1 MAQKLVNRDDI
12 MKDLIDNVTPR
23 YFPDEALDQNRT
35 SVYGYLTESEAKSIE
50 DTITLEQRRAIDY
63 CPELSNSEI
72 RVRQTAKIRGVEVSR
87 AEPGKAFAIIGVL
100 KDDILNKGEKINNEI
115 RFVIDRRS
123 SIVHDGIPF
132 SLEDDIIIRAVR
144 RPSGYVYAASYSG
157 EHVTYQSYIQ
167 MYEQINDQGQEMVTM
182 LLQIYQCNYNI
193 QEKAVTDAVSFL
205 YDGLSFDYENL
216 LAGFEVYYKRTASED
231 YKRLEL
237 THYLS
242 TETTRSIYYNDDDSN
257 ILYILNNPVLN
268 IGVNAMIRVEIKE
281 TLGTDGMIILGG
293 ESTTFSLYRDE
304 NYNYAGINIL
314 ISLISDTVAA
324 DNGDSMADIK
334 AKLIDAKTRRD
345 NITTEHDIISYI
357 NNIDANVQIIKKR
370 NDIEDRRVYMY
381 TLLRLNK
388 EIVPATTRR
397 MHLIG
402 VQSPVDFAD
411 IDEYEQ
417 LVDRKVIRAYN
428 KFKLVLP
435 DGYPDNED
443 YLVKVPRDE
452 QEEGALYYTCP
463 FMILINDLNIL
474 SYYFTTI
481 NQNILMNS
489 RQVDTMYPFQM
500 ITRGVS
506 IFRNSHDPQSY
517 DKYLFTVIGTL
528 NTSNDS
534 DLLDDKGNI
543 KDFNSIVGYLIFRND
558 NTVAAYLPLHISTYN
573 PETREFTFQ
582 GYCVTN
588 DFITEQDKLHITKGL
603 YKAGTDIHYNS
614 VIDFRDGL
622 FDLVFTYK
630 DAKWEEYPKTDAAYS
645 ILPSAMLDG
654 YVVSNAY
661 YNATYN
667 PYNLLLEFNKFT
679 SSPVT
684 VKPYTETTVQYSIAE
699 VPMIEYEYG
708 IKNIVNLYGEFENLL
723 QTYGSLL
730 KLTTDFDISLKFIAT
745 YGRSKYIWISGG
757 RNAEGEEETVNLMNL
772 NPKFYFRVYGQD
784 APIDDI
790 RQFIYEYLRDTYIT
804 DQRVFVSNICTLVEQ
819 KFNRVKSIKFM
830 GIDEY
835 DGSYQEFNYITPEF
849 INADVVYRFVPEQLN
864 VTDINIDLDED

>member
-1 MAQKLVNRDDI
+1 M
-12 MKDLIDNVTPR
+12 
-23 YFPDEALDQNRT
+23 
-35 SVYGYLTESEAKSIE
+35 
-50 DTITLEQRRAIDY
+50 
-63 CPELSNSEI
+63 
-72 RVRQTAKIRGVEVSR
+72 EVSR

-205 YDGLSFDYENL
+205 YDGLAFDYENL

-257 ILYILNNPVLN
+257 ILYILNNPALN
-268 IGVNAMIRVEIKE
+268 IGVNSMIRVEIKE

-506 IFRNSHDPQSY
+506 IFRIRSR
-517 DKYLFTVIGTL
+517 T
-528 NTSNDS
+528 
-534 DLLDDKGNI
+534 
-543 KDFNSIVGYLIFRND
+543 
-558 NTVAAYLPLHISTYN
+558 IST
-573 PETREFTFQ
+573 
-582 GYCVTN
+582 
-588 DFITEQDKLHITKGL
+588 
-603 YKAGTDIHYNS
+603 
-614 VIDFRDGL
+614 
-622 FDLVFTYK
+622 
-630 DAKWEEYPKTDAAYS
+630 
-645 ILPSAMLDG
+645 
-654 YVVSNAY
+654 
-661 YNATYN
+661 
-667 PYNLLLEFNKFT
+667 
-679 SSPVT
+679 SS
-684 VKPYTETTVQYSIAE
+684 
-699 VPMIEYEYG
+699 
-708 IKNIVNLYGEFENLL
+708 
-723 QTYGSLL
+723 
-730 KLTTDFDISLKFIAT
+730 
-745 YGRSKYIWISGG
+745 R
-757 RNAEGEEETVNLMNL
+757 
-772 NPKFYFRVYGQD
+772 
-784 APIDDI
+784 
-790 RQFIYEYLRDTYIT
+790 
-804 DQRVFVSNICTLVEQ
+804 
-819 KFNRVKSIKFM
+819 
-830 GIDEY
+830 
-835 DGSYQEFNYITPEF
+835 
-849 INADVVYRFVPEQLN
+849 
-864 VTDINIDLDED
+864 